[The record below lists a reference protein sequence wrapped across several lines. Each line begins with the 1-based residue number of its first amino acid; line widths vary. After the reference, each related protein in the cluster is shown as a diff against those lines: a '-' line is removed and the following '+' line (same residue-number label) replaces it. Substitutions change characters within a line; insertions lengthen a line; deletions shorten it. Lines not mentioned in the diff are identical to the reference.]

1 MERCLFC
8 GEMRGDPLSF
18 HNLFSPEYA
27 PGFCLSCREQL
38 VPIDPRHCCRL
49 CGRDLSRLDRNRVT
63 EGTCSDCVKWANS
76 GRNGLYVNNHALYH
90 YNRFLK
96 EMINQFKF
104 RGDVRL
110 ADGFAAELTRAYRRI
125 VHNCVRE
132 QPGILKRK
140 PSFLLVPVPLSSERL
155 LERGFNQ
162 ADVLARQIGAPIVQ
176 ALVRVRDEAKQSK
189 KNRAE
194 RMRLRATPFQ
204 LNEKAAV
211 SLSGHKILLIDDIY
225 TTGATM
231 RFAAEALAPARPD
244 SIRSLT
250 LIHG

>member
-18 HNLFSPEYA
+18 HNLFSPDYA

-38 VPIDPRHCCRL
+38 IPIDARHCCCL
-49 CGRDLSRLDRNRVT
+49 CGRDLSRLNRDRVVENR
-63 EGTCSDCVKWANS
+63 CSDCVKWARS
-76 GRNGLYVNNHALYH
+76 GRNGLYVSNRAIYH
-90 YNRFLK
+90 YNPFLK

-110 ADGFAAELTRAYRRI
+110 ADGFAVELKRAYR
-125 VHNCVRE
+125 HCERE
-132 QPGILKRK
+132 QSGIFKRK

-189 KNRAE
+189 KSRAE
-194 RMRLRATPFQ
+194 RMRLRATPFR

-211 SLSGHKILLIDDIY
+211 RLSGHKILLIDDIY

-231 RFAAEALAPARPD
+231 RLASEALAAARPH